1 MPPSTIRSL
10 PVTLAWLLAATAAVS
25 LPAQAQVLRPSTT
38 GLSVAAGAGMA
49 RATSE
54 TDGISETV
62 NRIIPRV
69 EVAYGVTP
77 RFSMLIALSRST
89 PRVDDADYS
98 VRNVDM
104 GVRYLGY
111 VGRPLRPFVEGGLSI
126 RKFSLTDNGPE
137 LTSQDVGAW
146 GAAGGMWFPGS
157 RVALEAAATYGRVQF
172 ESWRSA
178 GTAPTIRPVTLTEFG
193 VRAGIRIF
201 ARAR

>member
-1 MPPSTIRSL
+1 M
-10 PVTLAWLLAATAAVS
+10 AAP
-25 LPAQAQVLRPSTT
+25 LPAQGLRPSTT
-38 GLSVAAGAGMA
+38 GLSVAASAGLA

-54 TDGISETV
+54 TDGTSGTV
-62 NRIIPRV
+62 TEIVPRI

-111 VGRPLRPFVEGGLSI
+111 AGRPLRPFVEGGLSI
-126 RKFSLTDNGPE
+126 RKFSLTDNGPA

-146 GAAGGMWFPGS
+146 GAAGGMWFPGA
-157 RVALEAAATYGRVQF
+157 RIALEAAATYGRVQF
-172 ESWRSA
+172 ESWRA
-178 GTAPTIRPVTLTEFG
+178 DGLAPTIRPVTLTEIG
-193 VRAGIRIF
+193 VRAGVRLF
-201 ARAR
+201 ARPR